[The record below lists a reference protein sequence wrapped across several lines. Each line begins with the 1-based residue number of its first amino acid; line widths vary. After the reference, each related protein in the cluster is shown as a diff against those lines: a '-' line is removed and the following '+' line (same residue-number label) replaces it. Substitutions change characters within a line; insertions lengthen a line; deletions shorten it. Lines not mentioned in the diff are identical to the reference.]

1 MLRDVREYV
10 AQEHALRE
18 SEANLERRVA
28 ERTAELRASEER
40 LRFITE
46 NLEEVFWLTSPD
58 HQTIYYL
65 SPSYEQ
71 VFGRSCASLCADP
84 SSYFAAIH
92 PDDREN
98 VQQRAAQSADEERE
112 VSYRIVRP
120 DGAVRWVWV
129 HTKPIFDAAGQV
141 LHRVGIA
148 KDITARKEY
157 EAQIEALAYSDPLTG
172 LANRRWFFEVGTA
185 QLAAAHTHGADL
197 ALLYL
202 DLDDFKQVNDTWG
215 HQMGDQLLQTTA
227 ERLRSCVRPTDV
239 VARLGGDEFAVLLT
253 DTDGAHAVQVAQ
265 RIVDVLNQPY
275 MLHGQS
281 ITISCSVGV
290 ATLANMPQSFRQ
302 FTMWADAAMYQAK
315 LERNSLAMYAT

>member
-1 MLRDVREYV
+1 
-10 AQEHALRE
+10 
-18 SEANLERRVA
+18 
-28 ERTAELRASEER
+28 
-40 LRFITE
+40 
-46 NLEEVFWLTSPD
+46 
-58 HQTIYYL
+58 
-65 SPSYEQ
+65 
-71 VFGRSCASLCADP
+71 
-84 SSYFAAIH
+84 
-92 PDDREN
+92 
-98 VQQRAAQSADEERE
+98 
-112 VSYRIVRP
+112 VRP
-120 DGAVRWVWV
+120 DGAVCWVWV

-172 LANRRWFFEVGTA
+172 LANQRWFFEVGTA